1 MKNKIAEVQN
11 YFLNKITA
19 CEFELID
26 IDFLSSK
33 WVRLNVKIDG
43 FDFSFAIEPVS
54 KLYCAFNSDFKIE
67 IPADRLENLL
77 KFTKDKSNQA
87 RIEKIEKLKLQLIQ
101 LENN

>member
-43 FDFSFAIEPVS
+43 FDFS
-54 KLYCAFNSDFKIE
+54 
-67 IPADRLENLL
+67 LELSQYQNFIVHLILILKL
-77 KFTKDKSNQA
+77 KFRMID
-87 RIEKIEKLKLQLIQ
+87 
-101 LENN
+101 